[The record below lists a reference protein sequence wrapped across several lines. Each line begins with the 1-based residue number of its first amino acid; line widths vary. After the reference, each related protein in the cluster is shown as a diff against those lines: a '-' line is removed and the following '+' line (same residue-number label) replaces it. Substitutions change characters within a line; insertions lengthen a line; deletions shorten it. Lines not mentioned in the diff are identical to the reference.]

1 MEMIEV
7 KEILC
12 HTKLVVQYS
21 LIDWGATE
29 CEPHL
34 IKSRI
39 TFGSKLLDGYST
51 F

>member
-1 MEMIEV
+1 MIEV

-12 HTKLVVQYS
+12 IIKLVVQYS

-29 CEPHL
+29 YEPHL
-34 IKSRI
+34 IKSHI